1 MKDTKPKRRAVAMT
15 GDDIDTAIERE
26 SQRKEEQAAAR
37 ANGTDRVFR
46 FYLNQ
51 GDETEI
57 IFLDKDISNGVA
69 FYEHHLQ
76 DSQGKWTVHEVCP
89 GEVAS
94 CAICNEVQGNNP
106 AFVLNLSVLHLNAFQ
121 DKKTKEW
128 RNSRELFCIKHQ
140 QLPKFKKI
148 LKAAVAKYGTLR
160 GVVLRLHRPKG
171 EATSSPRIGEPV
183 PFDSGMSF
191 EFVKNLKKEY
201 GHPAIRSQQTKAIVK
216 EEDVDITAF
225 DYEAIFPH
233 AFDVDALVDYLDEK
247 YGSGKGAPGSRKDVG
262 KDWEEDPEDD
272 APTTQRQSPRKR
284 VPVDEDDDV
293 DVTPTARSS
302 TKPSRKQAPVE
313 GPSAK
318 EEEEGSDEDAS
329 LGALADAGGE
339 EAAIALQERADALEV
354 DTNDFAT
361 WVDVEEHLNTLES
374 EKSGEEEEEDSSEEE
389 AVDYA
394 ELGTLADGGDQDS
407 VDLLFDY
414 CEQAGIDSDAYGTW
428 GEVAVALASQE

>member
-1 MKDTKPKRRAVAMT
+1 MKDIKPKKRAVAMR
-15 GDDIDTAIERE
+15 GDDIEEAIKRE
-26 SQRKEEQAAAR
+26 DERKEQQAAAR
-37 ANGTDRVFR
+37 ASGLDRVFR

-51 GDETEI
+51 GDETEV
-57 IFLDKDISNGVA
+57 IFLDDDLSDGVA
-69 FYEHHLQ
+69 FHEHHLQ

-94 CAICNEVQGNNP
+94 CAICNELPQNNP
-106 AFVLNLSVLHLNAFQ
+106 SFVLNLSVLHLNAYQ

-148 LKAAVAKYGTLR
+148 LKAAKAKYGTLR

-216 EEDVDITAF
+216 EEDVDITPF

-233 AFDVDALVDYLDEK
+233 AFDVDSLVDYLDEK

-262 KDWEEDPEDD
+262 KDWEDDDD

-284 VPVDEDDDV
+284 VPVDEEDDV
-293 DVTPTARSS
+293 DVTPSPPA
-302 TKPSRKQAPVE
+302 KPSRKSAPVVD
-313 GPSAK
+313 
-318 EEEEGSDEDAS
+318 EEEEEEEDVS

-339 EAAIALQERADALEV
+339 DAAAALQERADALEV
-354 DTNDFAT
+354 DTNEFAT
-361 WVDVEEHLNTLES
+361 WVEVEEYLNSL
-374 EKSGEEEEEDSSEEE
+374 EEEEEGDEGEPEPDEEE
-389 AVDYA
+389 EEEGVDYA

-414 CEQAGIDSDAYGTW
+414 CEKAGIDSDEYPTW
-428 GEVAVALASQE
+428 SAVAADLASRD